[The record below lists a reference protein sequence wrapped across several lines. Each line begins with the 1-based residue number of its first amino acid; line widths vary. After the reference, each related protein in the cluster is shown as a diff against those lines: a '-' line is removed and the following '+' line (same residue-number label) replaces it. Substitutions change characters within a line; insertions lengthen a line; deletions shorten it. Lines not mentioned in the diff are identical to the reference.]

1 MRLIGNIIWIILG
14 GLESCIVWL
23 IFGIILHITII
34 GIPFGKQAFKIGQ
47 LSLLPFGK
55 TVTREKGGAG
65 RLLGNIIWFIL
76 FGLVLSLLH
85 LVCGVIYCITIIGIP
100 FGLQHFKLA
109 KLSVSPFGVTIS

>member
-34 GIPFGKQAFKIGQ
+34 GI
-47 LSLLPFGK
+47 PFGK

-109 KLSVSPFGVTIS
+109 KLSVSPFGVTISLLKTFLIGKFFN